1 MQVDGA
7 LQITPCCS
15 LVALGGEK
23 EVNRVTCLVH
33 STLQVFP
40 LTIDFDI
47 GEAAY
52 QRAHT
57 SMTSKR

>member
-7 LQITPCCS
+7 LQITPRCS

-33 STLQVFP
+33 STIELFP

-47 GEAAY
+47 G
-52 QRAHT
+52 
-57 SMTSKR
+57 